1 MRDKF
6 VVTALLVAL
15 VSVCDASVVS
25 AAPPGAPT
33 NFQATVDGSTVS
45 LSWGAPTT
53 GAAPT
58 SYTLIART
66 AAGAPLG
73 TFNMGLATSF
83 ATAAP
88 NGSFSVSVVA
98 VNSFGTGPESAVRTF
113 SVPSV
118 PAPPGPPLGLGVS
131 VSGST
136 VTFSWAP
143 PASGGAPSSYVL
155 LAGLSPG
162 FASPIASVPTSATG
176 LTVAGV
182 PAGVFYVRVVARNA
196 GGISTDST
204 EVSLTVGGGVPGA
217 PTLNAPVVTA
227 GPTVSLSWAPGA
239 GGAPTSYT
247 LNVSSAT
254 GVPLLSVPLSGT
266 SAAFPG
272 APSGT
277 YLLTLVA
284 QNASGASAPSSQV
297 TLVVPGAGTG
307 GGGGGTGSFP
317 AALSGV
323 WQNTLASA
331 GTFTNTLTGIQFSMT
346 QGYSAQFKVQP
357 NGEFYFAHYSSGVS
371 STCSFVS
378 FFDQMTGLAEFSNGR
393 LTLRPRE
400 RRLDVSNCG
409 GPNSGSSQRPLTP
422 VTFDAVVSDY
432 PTSLDT
438 TLQMELSNGPYPLAL
453 KLLNR
458 PPPTNVQ
465 APAQPP
471 QFQLGPW
478 PYYPELLGNWAVY
491 ESDFYN
497 PQTGATL
504 FRDCC
509 GDGRFLR
516 ILADGYE
523 AGFTFARANI
533 EGVCKRDIIYF
544 ERGTANFLKTDERG
558 SDTSQG
564 DVRFTPTEARL
575 FVRIRECGR
584 EDGTTSYTVTPQP
597 RYHRWSY
604 TPAITGSPEEF
615 LIGCQYPQGY
625 WGFAFCYNAS
635 PWISLQRRS
644 QLDPAPHRAGH
655 DLTGPS
661 GREPIEEPLV
671 SAERALAAPGAV
683 RLRRAG
689 LEPAGA
695 PGERL
700 EPAYLDEAS
709 RGAVGALAGG
719 RRAPVR
725 NQRPHDDDPAPENPH
740 GFIARDGSGLAASAR
755 RRLLWWPSLS
765 SYS

>member
-58 SYTLIART
+58 SYALIART

-83 ATAAP
+83 ATTAP

-143 PASGGAPSSYVL
+143 PASGGAPSGYVL

-182 PAGVFYVRVVARNA
+182 PAGVFFVRVVARNA
-196 GGISTDST
+196 GGISTAST

-247 LNVSSAT
+247 LNVGSAT

-266 SAAFPG
+266 SAVFPG

-284 QNASGASAPSSQV
+284 QNASGASAPSNQV
-297 TLVVPGAGTG
+297 TLVVPGAGT
-307 GGGGGTGSFP
+307 GGGGTGSFP

-323 WQNTLASA
+323 WQNTLASG

-438 TLQMELSNGPYPLAL
+438 TLQMALSNGPYPLAL

-458 PPPTNVQ
+458 PPPTDVQ

-471 QFQLGPW
+471 QFQLGEFPA
-478 PYYPELLGNWAVY
+478 YQEFLGNWAVY

-516 ILADGYE
+516 ILADRYE

-544 ERGTANFLKTDERG
+544 ERGTANFLITDTRG
-558 SDTSQG
+558 SDTVQG

-584 EDGTTSYTVTPQP
+584 DDGTTSYTVTPQP

-604 TPAITGSPEEF
+604 TPAIAGSTEEF
-615 LIGCQYPQGY
+615 MIGCQYPQGH
-625 WGFAFCYNAS
+625 WGFAFCYNAN
-635 PWISLQRRS
+635 PWISLQRRN

-655 DLTGPS
+655 ALTGPS
-661 GREPIEEPLV
+661 GREPIEDPLV
-671 SAERALAAPGAV
+671 SAERALAGGHAQPLRARHV
-683 RLRRAG
+683 TPLEQANRRLQRLRR
-689 LEPAGA
+689 
-695 PGERL
+695 
-700 EPAYLDEAS
+700 
-709 RGAVGALAGG
+709 G
-719 RRAPVR
+719 RRA
-725 NQRPHDDDPAPENPH
+725 
-740 GFIARDGSGLAASAR
+740 AR
-755 RRLLWWPSLS
+755 RRLLWRPSLS